1 MSKDLAIVILNWNGI
16 NHLKTFLPSVIKNST
31 AHRVVLADNAS
42 TDESIEYVTT
52 HFPTVEIVEN
62 QENGGFAKGYNDA
75 LKKIDA
81 TYYCLLN
88 SDVEVTP
95 GWTNHP
101 LKLLQSDANI
111 AVCQPKIMDYTNRN
125 YFEYAG
131 AGGGFI
137 DKLGYPFC
145 RGRIFNTLEVDKN
158 QYDDTVE
165 IFWATGACMFIKA
178 DCFHK
183 IGGFDA
189 SYFAHMEEI
198 DLCWRLKNEN
208 YKIFYTGQSTVYHL
222 GGGTL
227 SSLSPKKTFLNFRN
241 SLLTLY
247 KNEHVST
254 VKRKVFWRMCLDAI
268 AFLKFVLEGTPSHAI
283 AILKAH
289 QSFYQLK
296 RNIPHMGQNNIKTH
310 DQIFQ
315 LSIIKEYFIK
325 KIHYYSDLK
334 NGKSAAV
341 K

>member
-16 NHLKTFLPSVIKNST
+16 NHLKTFLPSVIKNSS

-137 DKLGYPFC
+137 DQLGYPFC

-208 YKIFYTGQSTVYHL
+208 YKIFYT
-222 GGGTL
+222 
-227 SSLSPKKTFLNFRN
+227 
-241 SLLTLY
+241 
-247 KNEHVST
+247 
-254 VKRKVFWRMCLDAI
+254 
-268 AFLKFVLEGTPSHAI
+268 
-283 AILKAH
+283 
-289 QSFYQLK
+289 
-296 RNIPHMGQNNIKTH
+296 
-310 DQIFQ
+310 
-315 LSIIKEYFIK
+315 
-325 KIHYYSDLK
+325 
-334 NGKSAAV
+334 
-341 K
+341 